1 VDPAAAE
8 AAFAA
13 PVADA
18 DPPVVAERR
27 MCSVLFCDL
36 VGFTTLSENRDPE
49 AVRELLERYFDI
61 ARTIVARYGGTVEKF
76 IGDAVMAVWGTPV
89 ADENDPEHAVRAGLE
104 LTEAVTELG
113 AELGAATLAAR
124 AGVVTGMVAVNL
136 GATGQ
141 GMVAGDAVNTA
152 ARLQSIADPST
163 VLVDDGTRKA
173 VGEAIAFISAGTRP
187 LKGKERPVELW
198 RVDRVLAGVG
208 GSQRVDGLE
217 APMVGRNAEL
227 RLVKEL
233 FHACAERRTPRL
245 VSVVGSAG
253 VGKSRLGWEFEKY
266 VDGLA
271 DTVRWHRGRC
281 LSYGDRVA
289 FSALAEMVRQRFGIA
304 EDATPSV
311 AGTKLR
317 EGLPRMLDDPA
328 EIGYVEPRLGQLLG
342 VDTPSGSPVLSRQEL
357 FAGWRLFFERISAQ
371 APVILLIEDL
381 HYADQGLFDFV
392 EHLLEWARD
401 APIFVVTLSRPELQS
416 RRDGWGSGRGNV
428 TVNLDPLDES
438 AMGQLLDGLVPGMP
452 AAAKAA
458 VADRAEGIPLYAV
471 ETVRMLIDRNA
482 VQPIEG
488 VYRLVVTWETSQCRR
503 RCTRCSPRG

>member
-173 VGEAIAFISAGTRP
+173 V
-187 LKGKERPVELW
+187 V
-198 RVDRVLAGVG
+198 
-208 GSQRVDGLE
+208 
-217 APMVGRNAEL
+217 
-227 RLVKEL
+227 
-233 FHACAERRTPRL
+233 RR
-245 VSVVGSAG
+245 S
-253 VGKSRLGWEFEKY
+253 
-266 VDGLA
+266 
-271 DTVRWHRGRC
+271 
-281 LSYGDRVA
+281 LSY
-289 FSALAEMVRQRFGIA
+289 
-304 EDATPSV
+304 P
-311 AGTKLR
+311 
-317 EGLPRMLDDPA
+317 
-328 EIGYVEPRLGQLLG
+328 
-342 VDTPSGSPVLSRQEL
+342 
-357 FAGWRLFFERISAQ
+357 Q
-371 APVILLIEDL
+371 AP
-381 HYADQGLFDFV
+381 G
-392 EHLLEWARD
+392 
-401 APIFVVTLSRPELQS
+401 P
-416 RRDGWGSGRGNV
+416 
-428 TVNLDPLDES
+428 
-438 AMGQLLDGLVPGMP
+438 
-452 AAAKAA
+452 
-458 VADRAEGIPLYAV
+458 
-471 ETVRMLIDRNA
+471 
-482 VQPIEG
+482 
-488 VYRLVVTWETSQCRR
+488 
-503 RCTRCSPRG
+503 